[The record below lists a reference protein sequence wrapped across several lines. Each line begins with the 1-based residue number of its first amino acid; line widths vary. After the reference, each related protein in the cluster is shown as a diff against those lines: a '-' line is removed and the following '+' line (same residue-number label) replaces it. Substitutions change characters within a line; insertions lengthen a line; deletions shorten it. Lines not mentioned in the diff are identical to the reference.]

1 MRDVINPKC
10 TREGCNTR
18 KYKNDSLCMYH
29 INEPTLFD
37 QIKSILITALVDK
50 FESEYI
56 RPEKNKKLCA
66 YTDCTIRGTFG
77 LPN

>member
-1 MRDVINPKC
+1 
-10 TREGCNTR
+10 
-18 KYKNDSLCMYH
+18 MYH